1 MFSLVLNH
9 NSLWLTGGCDSQDEL
24 NPGVNTTKLFSLDKP
39 PQKGPNLPFG
49 VSSHAM
55 VQVSSKAIYLIG
67 GFQDDIIA
75 NKTWIIDPTNNFE
88 VKQGPSLNEDRI
100 LHSCGKL
107 MLNNKV
113 YIVVAGGQSTGS
125 DGDGLSFDGTKSV
138 EILDTSLPGQ
148 KWIKG

>member
-1 MFSLVLNH
+1 M
-9 NSLWLTGGCDSQDEL
+9 
-24 NPGVNTTKLFSLDKP
+24 NTTKFFSLDKP

-75 NKTWIIDPTNNFE
+75 NKTWIIDPTNNFK

-125 DGDGLSFDGTKSV
+125 DGDGLSFDGTNSV

>member
-1 MFSLVLNH
+1 M
-9 NSLWLTGGCDSQDEL
+9 
-24 NPGVNTTKLFSLDKP
+24 NTTKFFSLDKP

-55 VQVSSKAIYLIG
+55 VQVSPKAIYLIG
-67 GFQDDIIA
+67 GFQDDIIT

-88 VKQGPSLNEDRI
+88 VRKGPSLNEPRI

-113 YIVVAGGQSTGS
+113 YIVVAGGQNTDS
-125 DGDGLSFDGTKSV
+125 DGWYDTLDGINSV

>member
-1 MFSLVLNH
+1 M
-9 NSLWLTGGCDSQDEL
+9 
-24 NPGVNTTKLFSLDKP
+24 NTTKFFSLDKP

-49 VSSHAM
+49 VSNHAM
-55 VQVSSKAIYLIG
+55 VQVSPRAIYLIG
-67 GFQDDIIA
+67 GFQDGIIT

-88 VKQGPSLNEDRI
+88 VRKGPSLNEPRI

-113 YIVVAGGQSTGS
+113 YIVVAGGQNTDS
-125 DGDGLSFDGTKSV
+125 DGLSLDGINSV

>member
-1 MFSLVLNH
+1 M
-9 NSLWLTGGCDSQDEL
+9 
-24 NPGVNTTKLFSLDKP
+24 NTTKFFSLDKP

-55 VQVSSKAIYLIG
+55 VQVSPKAIYLIG
-67 GFQDDIIA
+67 GFQDNIIT
-75 NKTWIIDPTNNFE
+75 NKTWIIDPTNNFK
-88 VKQGPSLNEDRI
+88 VRKGPSLNEDRI
-100 LHSCGKL
+100 LHSCGRL

-125 DGDGLSFDGTKSV
+125 DGLSLDGINSV
-138 EILDTSLPGQ
+138 EILDTSLPCQ

>member
-1 MFSLVLNH
+1 M
-9 NSLWLTGGCDSQDEL
+9 
-24 NPGVNTTKLFSLDKP
+24 NTTKFFSLDKP

-67 GFQDDIIA
+67 GFQDDIIT
-75 NKTWIIDPTNNFE
+75 NKTWIIDPTNNFK

>member
-1 MFSLVLNH
+1 M
-9 NSLWLTGGCDSQDEL
+9 
-24 NPGVNTTKLFSLDKP
+24 NTTKFFSLDKP

-55 VQVSSKAIYLIG
+55 IQVSPKAIYLIG

-75 NKTWIIDPTNNFE
+75 NKTWIIDPTNNFK

-125 DGDGLSFDGTKSV
+125 DGDGLSFDGTNSV

>member
-1 MFSLVLNH
+1 M
-9 NSLWLTGGCDSQDEL
+9 
-24 NPGVNTTKLFSLDKP
+24 NTTKFFSLDKP

-67 GFQDDIIA
+67 GFQDDIIT
-75 NKTWIIDPTNNFE
+75 NKTWIIDPTNNFK

-113 YIVVAGGQSTGS
+113 YIVVAGGQNTDS
-125 DGDGLSFDGTKSV
+125 DGWYETLDGINSV

>member
-1 MFSLVLNH
+1 MNH

-24 NPGVNTTKLFSLDKP
+24 NPGVNTTKFFSLDKP

-55 VQVSSKAIYLIG
+55 VQVSPKAIYLIG

-75 NKTWIIDPTNNFE
+75 NKTWIIDPTNNFK

-125 DGDGLSFDGTKSV
+125 DGDGLSFDGTNSV